1 VLLATVLEA
10 AMASI
15 DATVVGIALPAIGRD
30 FGASLTVLQWVVPRT
45 PTLAGLLLFAGTLR
59 PVRPEADLPD
69 RRRMVRAGL
78 APVRTHPDRGGPY
91 RARAVQAVGAALLTP
106 SRSSVNT
113 SRATPAKAWTPW
125 PEPVTSEVAP
135 LVSGSPPGPA
145 TASGPTARRTWYV
158 CR

>member
-78 APVRTHPDRGGPY
+78 APVRTHPGRGGPDRGPC
-91 RARAVQAVGAALLTP
+91 RAGSRRRVADAEPFVREHVPGHAREGVDAL
-106 SRSSVNT
+106 
-113 SRATPAKAWTPW
+113 A
-125 PEPVTSEVAP
+125 
-135 LVSGSPPGPA
+135 
-145 TASGPTARRTWYV
+145 
-158 CR
+158 